1 MLQAL
6 PSSDL
11 LEIDQQHDF
20 FLLYLSCFLIWPEL
34 VLLYFEY
41 LLQVSRLMI
50 VHNNKMLIK
59 LFFWGPYLQN
69 ISSNIF

>member
-20 FLLYLSCFLIWPEL
+20 KYFI
-34 VLLYFEY
+34 LYFEY
-41 LLQVSRLMI
+41 LLQVSRLMN

-59 LFFWGPYLQN
+59 FFVGPYLQN